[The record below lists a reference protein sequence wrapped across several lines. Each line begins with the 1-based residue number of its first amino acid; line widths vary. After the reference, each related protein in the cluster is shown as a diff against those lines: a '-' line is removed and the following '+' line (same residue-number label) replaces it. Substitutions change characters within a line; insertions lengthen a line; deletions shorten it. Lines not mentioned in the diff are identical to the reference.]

1 MRTLTEFEQQSIAEQ
16 AAVEQQALQHVKQAL
31 RVAMGW
37 KTTAD
42 NLERKL
48 SSVRFMAQSLER
60 HLERQ
65 MALEEEGG
73 YMQATVEEKPHLVER
88 ASALRGD
95 HERFRIMTREIMQRL
110 KEAAAQV
117 QPPVDECCEALAELL
132 ARIDLHERT
141 EQALL
146 QESLMSEEG
155 GEGG

>member
-1 MRTLTEFEQQSIAEQ
+1 MRSLSEFEQQSIAEQ
-16 AAVEQQALQHVKQAL
+16 AAIEQQSLQHIKQAL

-60 HLERQ
+60 HLERL

-73 YMQATVEEKPHLVER
+73 YMQAALEAKLHLVDR

-95 HERFRIMTREIMQRL
+95 HERFRLMTREIMLRL
-110 KEAAAQV
+110 KEASV
-117 QPPVDECCEALAELL
+117 QDNPPVDDCCQALTELL
-132 ARIDLHERT
+132 ARIDMHERT

-146 QESLMSEEG
+146 QETLWDEG